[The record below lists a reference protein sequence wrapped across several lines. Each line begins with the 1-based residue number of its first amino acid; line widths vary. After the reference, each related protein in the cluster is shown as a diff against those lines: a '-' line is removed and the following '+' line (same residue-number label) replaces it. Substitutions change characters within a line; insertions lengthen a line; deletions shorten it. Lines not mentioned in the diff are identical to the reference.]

1 VNALARLTS
10 GATTQQA
17 EAEGTAAARTT
28 VRPMA
33 ANLLFGIGGPPV
45 VHARPMIDEM
55 TSRVRPALLVLA
67 AGVVCVLLIAC
78 ANVAN
83 LFLARGV
90 ARQREVT
97 VRAAIG
103 ASRGR
108 LIRQLL
114 TESTV
119 FSAIGG
125 GLGLALAAALVR
137 VAPVLA
143 SKDFPRL
150 ADIAI
155 DAPTIAFTAVSA
167 LATTLLAGLAPA
179 LRSTRVDLIDSLRG
193 GDGATAGGFRG
204 RSSTRLRDGLLV
216 AEAAFAVLLL
226 VGAMLLA
233 RSFVRLVQVDAG
245 YTADHVLIAEVF
257 LQRRGDAAHEA
268 MSNPIVKSI
277 VDRARAIPGV
287 TAAGAGN
294 MMPLDRATMLTAF
307 PAPWTPPNGERVTAR
322 AVTYRVTPG
331 YAESLGLRLRK
342 GRLFAD
348 GDLAGGLVP
357 WLVNEEFARQYL
369 PPDPVGF
376 QWDSPVGDPPVN
388 RTNVIV
394 GVVGNVLKNGN
405 DAKAQSENYQL
416 ARESSPG
423 VFSDRFQVAVRTT
436 GDPSALAP
444 ALRSIVLAE
453 APDAAVETVTL
464 SHRVSESVDEP
475 RFAMTILVTFAALA
489 LALASVGL
497 YGVLSYSVSQRK
509 RELGVRAALG
519 AGRTD
524 LIRLVLRGGL
534 AVTAMGLA
542 LGMIGAAALT
552 RLMQAALFGVTPLD
566 PVSFMAAPFV
576 LLPVAF
582 VACWLPAARAAAI
595 DPCDALRS
603 E

>member
-1 VNALARLTS
+1 M
-10 GATTQQA
+10 G
-17 EAEGTAAARTT
+17 
-28 VRPMA
+28 
-33 ANLLFGIGGPPV
+33 ANLLFGVGGPPV
-45 VHARPMIDEM
+45 VHARPVIDEM

-67 AGVVCVLLIAC
+67 AGVACVLLIAC

-114 TESTV
+114 TESAV

-137 VAPVLA
+137 IAPVLA

-150 ADIAI
+150 DDIAI
-155 DAPTIAFTAVSA
+155 DGPTMAFTAA
-167 LATTLLAGLAPA
+167 AAFATAILAGLAPA
-179 LRSTRVDLIDSLRG
+179 VRSARVDLIDSLRG
-193 GDGATAGGFRG
+193 GDGAAAGGFRG

-233 RSFVRLVQVDAG
+233 RSFVRLIRVDAG

-257 LQRRGDAAHEA
+257 LPRRGDGAHEA
-268 MSNPIVKSI
+268 MSDPLVKSM
-277 VDRARAIPGV
+277 VERTRAIPGA

-294 MMPLDRATMLTAF
+294 MMPLDRMTMLSAF
-307 PAPWTPPNGERVTAR
+307 PSPWIPPNGERVTAR
-322 AVTYRVTPG
+322 SVTYRVTPG

-342 GRLFAD
+342 GRFFTD
-348 GDLAGGLVP
+348 TDLIGGLVP

-369 PPDPVGF
+369 PADPVGF
-376 QWDSPVGDPPVN
+376 QWDSSVGDPPVN

-405 DAKAQSENYQL
+405 DAKPQSENYQL
-416 ARESSPG
+416 AREAAPG
-423 VFSDRFQVAVRTT
+423 VFSDRFQIAVRTS
-436 GDPSALAP
+436 GDPAALAST
-444 ALRSIVLAE
+444 LRGIVLAE
-453 APDAAVETVTL
+453 AADAAVETVTL
-464 SHRVSESVDEP
+464 SHRVSESVDQP
-475 RFAMTILVTFAALA
+475 RFAMTVLVTFAALA

-519 AGRTD
+519 AGRGD
-524 LIRLVLRGGL
+524 LIRLVLRNGL
-534 AVTAMGLA
+534 AVTSIGLA
-542 LGMIGAAALT
+542 LGIVAAAALT
-552 RLMQAALFGVTPLD
+552 RLMEGALFGVTPLD
-566 PVSFMAAPFV
+566 PISFLAAPLL
-576 LLPVAF
+576 LLPVALA
-582 VACWLPAARAAAI
+582 ACWLPAARAASI

-603 E
+603 D